1 MRQTIKLFQIGLR
14 QITRDGMLFALV
26 PVPAIIG
33 LLFKLAIPFANRIVE
48 ERLSFTLTSWYG
60 LVDGALIC
68 LTPMLTAM
76 ITAFLL
82 LEERDEGIS
91 AFYQVTPTAGYSYM
105 IARIGFPM
113 VWTVCL
119 TIIITLI
126 CGLSGLSLMAT
137 LCSSFISALMGIA
150 LAMMVVTM
158 AANRVEGLALSKL
171 MGISLLG
178 LVAVWVIPA
187 PYDYF
192 LAFLPSFWIGKII
205 TEGLG
210 PFSLTMA
217 LPLCA
222 IWIFVFARR
231 FQTRLA

>member
-1 MRQTIKLFQIGLR
+1 MRQTIKLFQIGLK

-26 PVPAIIG
+26 PAPVIIG
-33 LLFKLAIPFANRIVE
+33 LLFKLVIPFVNRIVE
-48 ERLSFTLTSWYG
+48 ENLSFSLLPWYG

-82 LEERDEGIS
+82 LEERDDGIS

-105 IARIGFPM
+105 VARVGFPM
-113 VWTVCL
+113 AWAIL
-119 TIIITLI
+119 ATIIITI
-126 CGLSGLSLMAT
+126 IFGLSGLSIIVV
-137 LCSSFISALMGIA
+137 LCCSLISTLMGIA

-178 LVAVWVIPA
+178 LIAVWAIPA
-187 PYDYF
+187 PYDY
-192 LAFLPSFWIGKII
+192 LTAFLPSFWIGRMI

-210 PFSLTMA
+210 LFPLVIALSL
-217 LPLCA
+217 CF
-222 IWIFVFARR
+222 IWIFIFTRR
-231 FQTRLA
+231 FLTRLA